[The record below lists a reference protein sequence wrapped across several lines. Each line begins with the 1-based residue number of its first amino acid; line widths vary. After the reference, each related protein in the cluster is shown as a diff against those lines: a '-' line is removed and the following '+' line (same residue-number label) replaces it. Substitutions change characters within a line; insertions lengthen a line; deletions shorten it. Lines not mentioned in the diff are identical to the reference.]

1 MMKSLLSLSMMTW
14 IVLGVVSVNAADPTE
29 KIYDVRVVLSS
40 NNTWYGVRFKP
51 GTGEAWQC
59 QNMKWQKIKD
69 TDLLPLSVY
78 DVTMHGDGQAGMIC
92 VRIDTRSGRTWDLDN
107 GEWKLVAEP
116 D

>member
-1 MMKSLLSLSMMTW
+1 MMKALLLSSM
-14 IVLGVVSVNAADPTE
+14 ICVALIASSVNAADPAE
-29 KIYDVRVVLSS
+29 RIYDVRIVLSS

-51 GTGEAWQC
+51 ATGEAWQC
-59 QNMKWQKIKD
+59 TNMKWQKIKE
-69 TDLLPLSVY
+69 TELLPLSVY
-78 DVTMHGDGQAGMIC
+78 EVTMHGDGQTGMIC

>member
-1 MMKSLLSLSMMTW
+1 MMKALFLSSM
-14 IVLGVVSVNAADPTE
+14 ICVACGAGLVGAADPTDR
-29 KIYDVRVVLSS
+29 IYDVRVVLSS
-40 NNTWYGVRFKP
+40 TNTWYGIRFKP

-59 QNMKWQKIKD
+59 TNMKWQKIKD
-69 TDLLPLSVY
+69 AEQLPLSVY

-92 VRIDTRSGRTWDLDN
+92 VRIDTKSGKTWDLDA